1 MTLTKETIMMPDVT
15 RNEPGFTGPPIPF
28 TAEEEDSITSS
39 STLPELLNKFLSS
52 TNLPVPNLEEIPEI
66 DLQNIRLEGTQNP
79 AFDDDTLNGLQVA
92 AESLSV
98 VTLGQ
103 QDHDVTLDVS
113 LHTRTSPDTL
123 QKVWEGLLKGSVSF
137 GTAQL
142 QIEYDLMNPKRLYG
156 KWKVVPGEEMT
167 FQDIP
172 EALGIL
178 HNIPIE
184 AMQLDLRFSSIS
196 FELQLDNGHFFLS
209 ARSAALGD
217 AFFAATNAADT
228 WNFVFGILIPPDK
241 ISGSLDQMVGSL
253 ISQIGIREACCIFS
267 TMEDEV
273 FVLPRLPELPDSTQP
288 SFQFMESQPC
298 SIERGI
304 IFCAEILLSEAD
316 NPLLKIIHSATGQD
330 RLLLQTPLSPPL
342 TGQRFTARF
351 PEPIT
356 LKAGPASLILKQPE
370 LHLNLNPLLV
380 LLEGLMDVP
389 LGAEILLCT
398 ATMEIGETQAQC
410 SVRVN
415 NMEENGQPRSLPSP
429 LGLPGLHLDE
439 IEVDLGWTFTPPAF
453 LLGLNGT
460 FHIQEQPAG
469 VNAFG
474 ITAALTGPLISPQLF
489 YGYLEQL
496 DLETFYAAVTGKP
509 LSGIPDFLNKLAA
522 KQVFMYWSQ
531 ISKELPDGTLVSQ
544 GIGFNGFIDLF
555 GFRTHA
561 SFMLSRGGIQGSAQ
575 AAPFRLGKGLAIGG
589 NGEGISLKE
598 YFVDGSW
605 ITLKKEPEEA
615 YDMRTVPYIE
625 PGGAVFRFN
634 TVASPYLYASAR
646 ISFLDLLEQE
656 AEIEISDQG
665 FRFELETG
673 IGELINPKWSCQL
686 TDQATFRAKAEF
698 TLDLD
703 IKVGPIEMLGADLGT
718 YGLDIEFNA
727 QAEISGSL
735 TEWTLSVS
743 GKFMFEG
750 IEMNLPSFSLTADAD
765 VLTHL
770 PSHLADQIADF
781 VKKNLQFP
789 SAGDVLQKAAE
800 AVNHALEQ
808 AGENAKALID
818 HASAEAAKIA
828 EEAEMMIQT
837 IGAGVAGVNEQ
848 AAKLSEETGQIIANG
863 AQMVT
868 KIADDA
874 KAKAEEL
881 KMQVEDFPNKAEKEI
896 KDILNHADEEVN
908 RLAQEGEAVLK
919 QAGEQ
924 AGKLLEDAGIEKKR
938 LQDEADRLAGDILKS
953 AEELAAK
960 LEEEAA
966 KVWKSIEDWAKEEA
980 EKIKNFGKSP
990 GHEIGKVFKKR
1001 KLI

>member
-1 MTLTKETIMMPDVT
+1 MMPDVT
-15 RNEPGFTGPPIPF
+15 RNEPGFTGPPILF
-28 TAEEEDSITSS
+28 TTEEADSLTSS

-52 TNLPVPNLEEIPEI
+52 VNLPIPTLEEIPEI
-66 DLQNIRLEGTQNP
+66 DLQNIRLEGVQNP
-79 AFDDDTLNGLQVA
+79 ALDNDSLTDLQIA
-92 AESLSV
+92 AESISV

-113 LHTRTSPDTL
+113 LHTKTSPDTL
-123 QKVWEGLLKGSVSF
+123 QKVWEGLLKGSISF

-142 QIEYDLMNPKRLYG
+142 QMEYDLMNPKRLYG
-156 KWKVVPGEEMT
+156 KWKEVPGELMT

-172 EALGIL
+172 EALGIP
-178 HNIPIE
+178 HSIPVE
-184 AMQLDLRFSSIS
+184 AMHLDLRFSSIS
-196 FELQLDNGHFFLS
+196 FELQLDKGNFFLS

-217 AFFAATNAADT
+217 AFFAATNADNT
-228 WNFVFGILIPPDK
+228 WNFVFGILIPPEK
-241 ISGSLDQMVGSL
+241 ISGSLNQMVGSL
-253 ISQIGIREACCIFS
+253 ISKIGIREACCIFS

-273 FVLPRLPELPDSTQP
+273 FMLPKLPVLPDSTQP

-298 SIERGI
+298 KIERGI
-304 IFCAEILLSEAD
+304 VFCAEIFLSETD

-342 TGQRFTARF
+342 TGQRFNARF

-356 LKAGPASLILKQPE
+356 LEAGTASLILKQPE
-370 LHLNLNPLLV
+370 LQLNLDPLQV
-380 LLEGLMDVP
+380 QLEGLIDVP
-389 LGAEILLCT
+389 LGAETLLCT
-398 ATMEIGETQAQC
+398 ATIEIGETHAQC
-410 SVRVN
+410 SVEIN
-415 NMEENGQPRSLPSP
+415 NLEENGQTRSLPSP

-439 IEVDLGWTFTPPAF
+439 IEVDLGWTFAPPAF
-453 LLGLNGT
+453 LLGLSGT
-460 FHIQEQPAG
+460 FHVQEQPPG
-469 VNAFG
+469 VNEFG
-474 ITAALTGPLISPQLF
+474 ITVALSGPLISPQLF

-496 DLETFYAAVTGKP
+496 DLETFYSAVTGNP

-522 KQVFMYWSQ
+522 KQVFLYWSQ
-531 ISKELPDGTLVSQ
+531 TAKELPDGTLISQ

-561 SFMLSRGGIQGSAQ
+561 SFMLSRGGIQGSAH
-575 AAPFRLGKGLAIGG
+575 AAPFRLGKLLAIGG

-598 YFVDGSW
+598 YFVNGSW

-673 IGELINPKWSCQL
+673 IGEMINSKWSCQL
-686 TDQATFRAKAEF
+686 TDQTTFRAKAEF

-703 IKVGPIEMLGADLGT
+703 IKVGPLEILGADLGT

-735 TEWTLSVS
+735 TEWTLSV
-743 GKFMFEG
+743 GGEFMFEG
-750 IEMNLPSFSLTADAD
+750 IKMSLPSFTLTADAD

-770 PSHLADQIADF
+770 PSHLADQLADF
-781 VKKNLQFP
+781 VKKNLPFP
-789 SAGDVLQKAAE
+789 SASDLLQKAAE
-800 AVNHALEQ
+800 AVNHALEK
-808 AGENAKALID
+808 AGENAQALID
-818 HASAEAAKIA
+818 NASAEAAKIA
-828 EEAEMMIQT
+828 EEAEKMIQT
-837 IGAGVAGVNEQ
+837 IGAGVDDVKAQ
-848 AAKLSEETGQIIANG
+848 AEKLREEAGQILSNG
-863 AQMVT
+863 AETVT

-874 KAKAEEL
+874 KAQAEEL
-881 KMQVEDFPNKAEKEI
+881 MKQVEDFPNKAEKEI
-896 KDILNHADEEVN
+896 KDILNHADEEVK

-919 QAGEQ
+919 HAGEQ
-924 AGKLLEDAGIEKKR
+924 AGQFLAEANAEANRLKDDAVR
-938 LQDEADRLAGDILKS
+938 MVGDIING
-953 AEELAAK
+953 AVELAAK
-960 LEEEAA
+960 LEDEAA
-966 KVWKSIEDWAKEEA
+966 KVWKSIEDWVRDEE

-1001 KLI
+1001 KFI